1 MALPSSGQISFND
14 VRVETSQSLAPKYNM
29 ADWTAGAWL
38 SESFA
43 TNRFAPINLVSSG
56 SGTYVRYTSASLSRF
71 NPYLN
76 NSMSAWYEYKH
87 FATMSEDSFYSGDY
101 LYTHTLTNHCYPSSM
116 IPVDVGTT
124 NKIVYITI
132 SGSADGLYEN
142 VYVYYGKP
150 WESNGTGSGNW
161 QFITA
166 SGHFFT
172 PYTGDINMEFGWDYK
187 YTASLGQNIYFVIYG
202 DYCFNPNN

>member
-29 ADWTAGAWL
+29 GDWTAGAWL

-43 TNRFAPINLVSSG
+43 FNTFAPINLLSSG
-56 SGTYVRYTSASLSRF
+56 SRFATSSRF
-71 NPYLN
+71 SPYSDNDL
-76 NSMSAWYEYKH
+76 SSWYGYKH
-87 FATMSEDSFYSGDY
+87 FATMSEDAFYSGDY
-101 LYTHTLTNHCYPSSM
+101 LYTHTGVNHCYPSSM
-116 IPVDVGTT
+116 IPVDVGTS

-132 SGSADGLYEN
+132 SGSADALYEN
-142 VYVYYGKP
+142 VVVYYGKP

-166 SGHFFT
+166 SGHFYP
-172 PYTGDINMEFGWDYK
+172 PYTGNINIEFSWDYK
-187 YTASLGQNIYFVIYG
+187 YTASLGQYIYFVIYG
-202 DYCFNPNN
+202 DYCITPN

>member
-1 MALPSSGQISFND
+1 MPLPSSGQISFDN

-38 SESFA
+38 SQSFA

-56 SGTYVRYTSASLSRF
+56 SRFYTASRF
-71 NPYLN
+71 NPYLDN
-76 NSMSAWYEYKH
+76 DLSAWYGYNH
-87 FATMSEDSFYSGDY
+87 FLSMSDDGAFSGDY
-101 LYTHTLTNHCYPSSM
+101 LYTHTGLNHCYPSSM
-116 IPVDVGTT
+116 IPVNVGTT
-124 NKIVYITI
+124 NGTVYINI
-132 SGSADGLYEN
+132 SGSADFLFEN
-142 VYVYYGKP
+142 VFVYYGKP

-166 SGHFFT
+166 SGHFFP
-172 PYTGDINMEFGWDYK
+172 PYTGDINIEFNWNYK

-202 DYCFNPNN
+202 DYCFSP

>member
-14 VRVETSQSLAPKYNM
+14 VRVETSQSLAPKYNIG
-29 ADWTAGAWL
+29 DWTAGAWL

-56 SGTYVRYTSASLSRF
+56 SRFATSSRF
-71 NPYLN
+71 NPYSDNDL
-76 NSMSAWYEYKH
+76 SSWYGYSH
-87 FATMSEDSFYSGDY
+87 FDTMSEDQVYSGDY

-116 IPVDVGTT
+116 IPVDIGTT
-124 NKIVYITI
+124 NKVVYITI
-132 SGSADGLYEN
+132 SGSSDALYEN

-166 SGHFFT
+166 SGHFFP

-202 DYCFNPNN
+202 DYCLNPNN

>member
-1 MALPSSGQISFND
+1 MALPSSGQISFDN
-14 VRVETSQSLAPKYNM
+14 VRVETSQSLAPNYNIG
-29 ADWTAGAWL
+29 DWTAGAWL

-43 TNRFAPINLVSSG
+43 FNTFAPINLISSG
-56 SGTYVRYTSASLSRF
+56 SGTYKRYTSASLSRF
-71 NPYLN
+71 DPYLN
-76 NSMSAWYEYKH
+76 NSMSAWYEYNH
-87 FATMSEDSFYSGDY
+87 FATMSEDSLFSGDY
-101 LYTHTLTNHCYPSSM
+101 LYTHTGTKHCYPSSM

-132 SGSADGLYEN
+132 SGSADALFEN
-142 VYVYYGKP
+142 VVVYYGKP

-166 SGHFFT
+166 SGHFYP
-172 PYTGDINMEFGWDYK
+172 PYTGDINMEFSYNYK

-202 DYCFNPNN
+202 DYCVSP

>member
-1 MALPSSGQISFND
+1 MPLPSSGQISFND

-29 ADWTAGAWL
+29 GDWTAGAWL
-38 SESFA
+38 SQSFA
-43 TNRFAPINLVSSG
+43 TNRFAPINLISSG
-56 SGTYVRYTSASLSRF
+56 SRFSSSSRF
-71 NPYLN
+71 NPYLDN
-76 NSMSAWYEYKH
+76 DLSAWYGYRH
-87 FATMSEDSFYSGDY
+87 FATMSEDQLFSGDY

-116 IPVDVGTT
+116 IPVDIGTT
-124 NKIVYITI
+124 NKVVYITI
-132 SGSADGLYEN
+132 SGSADAFYEN

-166 SGHFFT
+166 SGHFFP
-172 PYTGDINMEFGWDYK
+172 PYTGDINMEFGWNYK

-202 DYCFNPNN
+202 DYCFSP